1 METCRACGAHF
12 EFIEGP
18 NGRMIPA
25 QRVRSVYARLENG
38 DDAPPGQL
46 QKISLIPARSY
57 WVNHFETC
65 PQPNRFSSGR
75 RRGREIS

>member
-18 NGRMIPA
+18 SGATIPA
-25 QRVRSVYARLENG
+25 QRVKTVYARVEHEDG
-38 DDAPPGQL
+38 AAGQL
-46 QKISLIPARSY
+46 QKLELTRNGRSY

-65 PQPNRFSSGR
+65 PQPNRFSSGKR
-75 RRGREIS
+75 RKEGGR